1 MADAETEPAPVEEPA
16 AEEEAAAADA
26 DAPPAPEE
34 EQAAAPSDPPPV
46 ASDNFVSGGTAPAEP
61 SLEETVA
68 VEEEEEPH
76 IPLMERAPKLC
87 PPLTELCVE
96 VLAANFKDHSNF
108 RAIPPKFQTR
118 VVEVLPTDLPLEVTS
133 PQIEDDYYWQ
143 RCATERW
150 KNCNVVEHGGK
161 WKRLYLERNLEDE
174 IEALDEN
181 QTNMERLIRTV
192 KLSADY
198 VHRLHIKELK
208 SHMDVGLLFQSLPDL
223 TDVGI
228 VYGHRRVGMD
238 YERSMYGMKNADATC
253 LAKAIKYKSNY
264 LTMVNLSSNLMDD
277 DKLRL
282 LVTGLLDNDTVTHLD
297 VSHNRVADRGARAL
311 ARLLGETSVIT
322 SLNLCDNEVHGEGGK
337 ALGRVLARNRSLLS
351 LNLRLNRLG
360 DDGGRLLAEGLR
372 ANRALRELNCCGN
385 AFAVEAARSL
395 SQAFA
400 NNRTLTWLDLSCNE
414 VGQEGGRLLRDG
426 LENNTS
432 LTAIDLRQNAVGQ
445 HLESA
450 IAEALKS
457 AEIRRQH
464 AARK

>member
-1 MADAETEPAPVEEPA
+1 MADAAAEEAPPA
-16 AEEEAAAADA
+16 AEPEAVEAPEAA
-26 DAPPAPEE
+26 PEVE
-34 EQAAAPSDPPPV
+34 VEAPPV
-46 ASDNFVSGGTAPAEP
+46 ASDNFVSGGGAAPPAEL
-61 SLEETVA
+61 SLDETTQGEA
-68 VEEEEEPH
+68 AEEEH
-76 IPLMERAPKLC
+76 IPLMERVPKLC

-96 VLAANFKDHSNF
+96 VLAANFKHSNF

-118 VVEVLPTDLPLEVTS
+118 VVEILPTDLPLDVTS

-181 QTNMERLIRTV
+181 QTNMERLLRTV
-192 KLSADY
+192 KISADH

-208 SHMDVGLLFQSLPDL
+208 SHMDVGLLFQTLPDL
-223 TDVGI
+223 TDFGI

-238 YERSMYGMKNADATC
+238 YERSMFGMKNADATC

-400 NNRTLTWLDLSCNE
+400 NNRTLTWLDLSCNQ
-414 VGQEGGRLLRDG
+414 VGQEGGRMLRDG

>member
-1 MADAETEPAPVEEPA
+1 MGDEPEAGTEVEAVPAPA
-16 AEEEAAAADA
+16 AVRA
-26 DAPPAPEE
+26 PAP
-34 EQAAAPSDPPPV
+34 AV
-46 ASDNFVSGGTAPAEP
+46 SDNFVSNAPVLDLDDESGP
-61 SLEETVA
+61 LGMEK
-68 VEEEEEPH
+68 H
-76 IPLMERAPKLC
+76 IPLMQRVPRLC
-87 PPLTELCVE
+87 PPLTELCTE
-96 VLAANFKDHSNF
+96 VLAANFKDNNNF
-108 RAIPPKFQTR
+108 AAIPPKFQTR
-118 VVEVLPTDLPLEVTS
+118 VVEILPTDLPLDVTC
-133 PQIEDDYYWQ
+133 PQIADDYYWE
-143 RCATERW
+143 RCAIERW
-150 KNCNVVEHGGK
+150 KNCNVVEHGGA

-181 QTNMERLIRTV
+181 QTNLERLIKTI
-192 KLSADY
+192 KLSAEF
-198 VHRLHIKELK
+198 VMRLNIKELK
-208 SHMDVGLLFQSLPDL
+208 SHMDVGILFEGLPTL
-223 TDVGI
+223 TDLGI
-228 VYGHRRVGMD
+228 IYGHRRVGMD
-238 YERSMYGMKNADATC
+238 YERSMFGMKNADATC
-253 LAKAIKYKSNY
+253 LAKAIKYKAEL

-282 LVTGLLDNDTVTHLD
+282 LVTGLLDNDTVTHID
-297 VSHNRVADRGARAL
+297 VSHNRIADRGARAL

-337 ALGRVLARNRSLLS
+337 ALGRVLTHNRSLLS

-400 NNRTLTWLDLSCNE
+400 NNRTLTWLDLSCNQI
-414 VGQEGGRLLRDG
+414 GTEGGRLLRDG

-432 LTAIDLRQNAVGQ
+432 LTAIDLRLNGVGQ

-464 AARK
+464 VARK

>member
-1 MADAETEPAPVEEPA
+1 MADDAAAEPA
-16 AEEEAAAADA
+16 AEPAEAAAEPAA
-26 DAPPAPEE
+26 ASPSPTLDAPPVAAADNFVDASAADVGGLVLDETAPPEE
-34 EQAAAPSDPPPV
+34 EK
-46 ASDNFVSGGTAPAEP
+46 
-61 SLEETVA
+61 
-68 VEEEEEPH
+68 H
-76 IPLMERAPKLC
+76 IPLMQRVPKLC
-87 PPLTELCVE
+87 PPLTELCME
-96 VLAANFKDHSNF
+96 VLAANFKEHSNF
-108 RAIPPKFQTR
+108 RAIPGKFQTR
-118 VVEVLPTDLPLEVTS
+118 VVEILPTDLPLEVTC

-181 QTNMERLIRTV
+181 QTNMERLIKTI
-192 KLSADY
+192 KLSAVY

-208 SHMDVGLLFQSLPDL
+208 SHMDVGVLFESLPSL
-223 TDVGI
+223 TDLGI

-238 YERSMYGMKNADATC
+238 YERSMFGMKNADATC
-253 LAKAIKYKSNY
+253 LAKGIKYKANF

-400 NNRTLTWLDLSCNE
+400 NNRTLTWLDMSCNQ

-432 LTAIDLRQNAVGQ
+432 LTAIDLRQNAIGQ

-464 AARK
+464 AARR